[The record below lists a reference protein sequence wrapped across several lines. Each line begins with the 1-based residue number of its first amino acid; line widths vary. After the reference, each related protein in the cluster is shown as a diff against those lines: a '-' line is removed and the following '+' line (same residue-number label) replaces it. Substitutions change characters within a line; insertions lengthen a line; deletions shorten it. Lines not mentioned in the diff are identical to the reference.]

1 MNIKILAYII
11 FCLLSIKAI
20 GQTSDSTT
28 NQLNERGKKE
38 GLWIENKGMIM
49 AYYKNGIKDGVYI
62 NYNRKNGRIHA
73 FGEYKQDFPSGKWY
87 FFNDEGILLFTEE
100 NIEKNTKYKR
110 MRDDG
115 VEITPMFTSYVTNY
129 YPNGY
134 IKEEGRVLYSE
145 DIEIDYFKTGTW
157 KYYNKQGKLEQ
168 TKEH

>member
-1 MNIKILAYII
+1 MNIKALIYIV
-11 FCLLSIKAI
+11 FCLLSISAM
-20 GQTSDSTT
+20 GQTNNNI
-28 NQLNERGKKE
+28 NQKNDKGEKV
-38 GLWIENKGMIM
+38 GLWVENNGLIE
-49 AYYKNGIKDGVYI
+49 AYYKAGLKDGI
-62 NYNRKNGRIHA
+62 FKAYNRKNGKLSA
-73 FGEYKQDFPSGKWY
+73 LGEFKEGKKSGTWY
-87 FFNDEGILLFTEE
+87 YFDEASILFLQEFE
-100 NIEKNTKYKR
+100 IKDNTSYTR

-115 VEITPMFTSYVTNY
+115 VEITPKFTSYVKFY